1 MPHQIFLS
9 FVRLPFLL
17 RTFIIASVLITFFGT
32 FVHFLEPENFPT
44 VFDGIWWAV
53 ITASTVGFGDY
64 VPRTYIGKAA
74 GILLIITSAGFLSSF
89 FISLATTAAA
99 RQNDHIEG
107 KAVFKGSDHYIIIGW
122 NERTREIIH
131 SLINEKNP
139 VTIALIDETL
149 KEHPLSSIRNV
160 YFVQGR
166 PNQDQVL
173 QKANIS
179 MAKKVIITADPT
191 KDELQADMHTIL
203 TLLAVKGLNPHVE
216 TIVEILTNE
225 QIANANRAGADEII
239 QTNMLTSFIM
249 LQSIASQDIVT
260 SFLDLLYQLTEKKL
274 VFTEADSEE
283 IETDYMTVSLRLIQE
298 GRLLLGIKRGGATI
312 INPPRPFLIEKHDR
326 LIIIK

>member
-1 MPHQIFLS
+1 MPHQLFLR

-17 RTFIIASVLITFFGT
+17 RTFIIATGLITVFGT

-89 FISLATTAAA
+89 FISLATTAAS
-99 RQNDHIEG
+99 RQNDHLEG
-107 KAVFKGSDHYIIIGW
+107 KAAFKGSDHYIIIGW

-131 SLINEKNP
+131 SLINKKNP

-149 KEHPLSSIRNV
+149 KEHPVSSFRNV

-173 QKANIS
+173 HKANIS
-179 MAKKVIITADPT
+179 MAKKVIITADPA

-203 TLLAVKGLNPHVE
+203 TLLAVKGLSPHIE

-239 QTNMLTSFIM
+239 QTNLLTSFIM
-249 LQSIASQDIVT
+249 LQSITSQDIIT

-274 VFTEADSEE
+274 VFTEADYGE
-283 IETDYMTVSLRLIQE
+283 IETDYMTLSLRLIQE

-312 INPPRPFLIEKHDR
+312 LNPPHPFLIEKHDQ